1 MKEVFDVKGMHCS
14 ACSAAVEK
22 AAKKVN
28 GVKSASVNL
37 MTNSMICEYD
47 NPETGKQICD
57 SVKKAG
63 YKAKIRKSDQ
73 TEKEDLKSEDFDEF
87 RAVKKRLWISVGILI
102 PLMII
107 AMGHMYPHGFFLH
120 HFAMKAEYA
129 GIFALVQL
137 LLTIPVLFINRE
149 FFTRGFKAVIA
160 KSPNMDT
167 LVALG
172 ASASVLYG
180 IYEIIMIVIGLG
192 QGYAQSNPEL
202 ITRYSHNLYFEGA
215 AMILT
220 LVTVGKTLEQKAKGK
235 TNQALKKLV
244 ALKPSKVRIIVDD
257 EEKEID
263 TKDLKAGDV
272 MVVRPGESVCADGVI
287 VKGYSSFDQSALTGE
302 SVPVDKYE
310 GDTVMSASINVD
322 GLVYVKAEKVGDET
336 TLSKIIS
343 LVENA
348 GATKSKSS
356 RLADKVSGIFVP
368 VVSGIAVITFIIWL
382 IAGKEFQFALNMGV
396 SVLVISCPCA
406 LGLATPVAVSAA
418 VGKSASEGVLVK
430 SAEVMENLST
440 ADTVVFDKTGTL
452 TIGEPKVTDV
462 ICKIDKTE
470 FLKIASSLES
480 GSEHPLSK
488 AVTSEYTGEK
498 YELADFKAEFGKGV
512 TGYVD
517 GKFFMVG
524 NSKLMS
530 EKGIDFSEYEEKA
543 NEFAMS
549 GKTPLYFADE
559 NEVVGIIAVS
569 DVLKDESK
577 NTIENLKN
585 GNHKV
590 MMITGDNEIVANAIK
605 NEVGI
610 DDVISNILPEDKANE
625 ISKLKENG
633 NKVVMVGDGINDSPA
648 LMTADVGIA
657 MGSGSDIAIES
668 ADVIILNNNISKVHD
683 TIKFSKRVVLNIKEN
698 LFWAFFYNVIGI
710 PVAAGVLFPAFG
722 IMLNPMIASACMSV
736 SSIFVVLNALRLYRK

>member
-517 GKFFMVG
+517 GKFFMGG